1 MATKKA
7 SELTQEERQN
17 LIEKLGEALIEFEI
31 DAEVKT
37 VRQCVCPLKESEV

>member
-1 MATKKA
+1 MATKKV

-37 VRQCVCPLKESEV
+37 VRQCICSLKES